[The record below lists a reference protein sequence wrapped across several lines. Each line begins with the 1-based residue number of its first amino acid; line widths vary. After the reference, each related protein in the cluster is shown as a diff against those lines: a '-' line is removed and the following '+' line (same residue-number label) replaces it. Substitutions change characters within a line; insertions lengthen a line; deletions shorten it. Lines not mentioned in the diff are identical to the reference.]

1 MESLKGRMQARDD
14 AAATP
19 PPPPA
24 KATTTVAARVRPW
37 LTTLDGPND
46 IASTSAVSA
55 TGVRV
60 RSQGD
65 AGRGRGFRLH
75 HAVSADD
82 ATFCDT
88 VIAPLADLASRGG
101 TACVVFYGASGA
113 GKTHSARAAQRFA
126 AERLLKSSSV
136 DVSFLE
142 IAGESCCDLL
152 KDRETVKL
160 LADSSGTIQP
170 VGLSKNQCAS
180 LEDFD
185 AKTKNANKLR
195 ATAATERNSVSSRS
209 HAVCQLKAGSGRLRL
224 VDLAGSERLKA
235 GAENYSDER
244 LREAQEINS
253 SLSCLNECLRAR
265 LRGDKHV
272 PYRRAKI
279 TLLLRDALEVDG
291 ATSTAFVAC
300 VAPSPATATES
311 KRTLEYAAATLEASE
326 LARQRKQFK
335 GPEKWSSK
343 ECEKWCLE
351 FDGGKY
357 AKLAPAFCKSGKT
370 LAVIYR
376 GDLLRQVEAL
386 GGSEADCE
394 VLYMA
399 FRKLVKDA
407 KKKPV
412 KRSAVALKM
421 ASDARLLRANKEKA
435 TASDRFG
442 GAGQDE
448 LQALAEKHEGLNL
461 G

>member
-1 MESLKGRMQARDD
+1 M
-14 AAATP
+14 
-19 PPPPA
+19 
-24 KATTTVAARVRPW
+24 
-37 LTTLDGPND
+37 
-46 IASTSAVSA
+46 
-55 TGVRV
+55 
-60 RSQGD
+60 
-65 AGRGRGFRLH
+65 H

-82 ATFCDT
+82 ATFCET

-180 LEDFD
+180 LDDFD
-185 AKTKNANKLR
+185 LRTKNANKLR

-209 HAVCQLKAGSGRLRL
+209 HAVCQLKIKGGGRLRL

-394 VLYMA
+394 TLYMA

-421 ASDARLLRANKEKA
+421 ASDARLLKANKERA

>member
-1 MESLKGRMQARDD
+1 MQARDD

-37 LTTLDGPND
+37 LTALDGPND

-82 ATFCDT
+82 ATFCET

-126 AERLLKSSSV
+126 AEQLLKSSSV

-160 LADSSGTIQP
+160 LADAGGTIQP
-170 VGLSKNQCAS
+170 VGLSKNQCATID
-180 LEDFD
+180 DFD

-351 FDGGKY
+351 FGGGKY

-394 VLYMA
+394 TLYMA

-407 KKKPV
+407 KKKPIE
-412 KRSAVALKM
+412 RSAVALKM
-421 ASDARLLRANKEKA
+421 ASDAQLLKANKERA

>member
-1 MESLKGRMQARDD
+1 MESLKSRMHARDD

-37 LTTLDGPND
+37 LTALDGPND

-88 VIAPLADLASRGG
+88 VVAPLADLASRGG

-126 AERLLKSSSV
+126 AEQLLKSSSV

-142 IAGESCCDLL
+142 IAGEACCDLL

-160 LADSSGTIQP
+160 LADASGTIQP
-170 VGLSKNQCAS
+170 VGLSKNQCS
-180 LEDFD
+180 SIEDFD
-185 AKTKNANKLR
+185 LRTKNANKLR

-209 HAVCQLKAGSGRLRL
+209 HAVCQLKAGRGRLRL

-300 VAPSPATATES
+300 VSPSPATATES

-407 KKKPV
+407 KKK
-412 KRSAVALKM
+412 
-421 ASDARLLRANKEKA
+421 
-435 TASDRFG
+435 
-442 GAGQDE
+442 AGQEVRRRTQDGFRCAAA
-448 LQALAEKHEGLNL
+448 QSQ
-461 G
+461 

>member
-1 MESLKGRMQARDD
+1 MESLKQRMQTRDE
-14 AAATP
+14 P

-24 KATTTVAARVRPW
+24 QASSKATTTVAARVRPW
-37 LTTLDGPND
+37 LTSLDGPND

-82 ATFCDT
+82 ATFCMT

-126 AERLLKSSSV
+126 AEQLLKSSTV

-160 LADSSGTIQP
+160 LADCSGTIQP

-300 VAPSPATATES
+300 VSPSPATATES
-311 KRTLEYAAATLEASE
+311 KRTLEYAAAMLEASE

-448 LQALAEKHEGLNL
+448 LQALAEKHEELNL

>member
-1 MESLKGRMQARDD
+1 MLFWANGLQGNFLRVKSASNELCSMIHCKVGTRVASYWYRFANARPQNSRQKLAWLAFCKTLAQIRMTTFWQTAAHPTAMESLKSRMQARDD

-37 LTTLDGPND
+37 LAALDGPND

-60 RSQGD
+60 RSEGD

-82 ATFCDT
+82 ATFCET
-88 VIAPLADLASRGG
+88 VIAPLADLASKGG

-126 AERLLKSSSV
+126 AERLLKSSTV

-152 KDRETVKL
+152 EDRSSVKL

-170 VGLSKNQCAS
+170 VGLSKNQCTS
-180 LEDFD
+180 IDDFD
-185 AKTKNANKLR
+185 LRTKNANKLR

-300 VAPSPATATES
+300 VSPSPDTATES

-343 ECEKWCLE
+343 ECEKWCRI
-351 FDGGKY
+351 GQR
-357 AKLAPAFCKSGKT
+357 PMT
-370 LAVIYR
+370 V
-376 GDLLRQVEAL
+376 LLGTTYV
-386 GGSEADCE
+386 
-394 VLYMA
+394 
-399 FRKLVKDA
+399 
-407 KKKPV
+407 
-412 KRSAVALKM
+412 
-421 ASDARLLRANKEKA
+421 
-435 TASDRFG
+435 
-442 GAGQDE
+442 
-448 LQALAEKHEGLNL
+448 
-461 G
+461 

>member
-37 LTTLDGPND
+37 LTALDGPND

-60 RSQGD
+60 RGPDD

-142 IAGESCCDLL
+142 IAGEACCDLL

-160 LADSSGTIQP
+160 LADASGAIQP

-180 LEDFD
+180 LDDFD

-209 HAVCQLKAGSGRLRL
+209 HAVCQLKAGRGRLRL

-300 VAPSPATATES
+300 VSPSPATATES